1 MQLQM
6 LEPKLLVNAVID
18 LEFSRYS
25 SHPVA
30 NDK

>member
-6 LEPKLLVNAVID
+6 LEPNLLVNAVIG
-18 LEFSRYS
+18 LEIS

-30 NDK
+30 NGK